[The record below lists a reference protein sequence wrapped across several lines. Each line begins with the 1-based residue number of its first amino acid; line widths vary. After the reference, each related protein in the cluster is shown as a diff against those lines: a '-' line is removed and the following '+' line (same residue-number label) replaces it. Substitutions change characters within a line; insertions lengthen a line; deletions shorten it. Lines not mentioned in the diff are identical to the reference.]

1 MPRARYEKVD
11 SEKKKKLLEA
21 ATAEFAAH
29 GYELASINQILE
41 TAGFSKGSFY
51 YYFDDK
57 ADLASTVFLAV
68 AGPIASFVDFRR
80 PSTAEEFWS
89 ELRRTSIERLK
100 LLESKRTEYEC
111 AIRLSNALLK
121 DPQLAERLMPMLA
134 ASRRAS
140 VAFLEQ
146 GVSVGALR
154 NDLPLGT
161 LMAIIEAVK
170 TAAYK
175 SIFPADQVPTEA
187 EMESFSDLILD
198 LAKRI
203 AAPSRSV

>member
-57 ADLASTVFLAV
+57 ADLASTVFIAV